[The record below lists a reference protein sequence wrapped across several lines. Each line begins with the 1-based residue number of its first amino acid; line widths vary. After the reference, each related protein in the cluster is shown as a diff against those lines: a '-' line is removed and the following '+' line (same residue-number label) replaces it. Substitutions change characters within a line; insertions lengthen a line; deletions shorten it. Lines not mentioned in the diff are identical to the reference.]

1 MTEAHDAM
9 PASSTPRSP
18 AFHALLAGGGTGGHV
33 FPALAVAE
41 ELGRRGWR
49 VSFTGLA
56 GGLEE
61 RLTGER
67 GVPFYPLPA
76 RPFLGKGL
84 GARARSLTT
93 LSGSGVAAARLIR
106 RLGADVILGTGGY
119 VSAPAVLG
127 ARLARRPILL
137 LEPNARAGVANR
149 WLSGFASGA
158 AVAFRETI
166 RDLKCP
172 CQVTGVPVRAAF
184 FAVPTALPP
193 LAPLRLLVLG
203 GSQGARQV
211 NELVPA
217 AVARLLGILGSG
229 VALRVLHQ
237 AGAKNVEETRA
248 AYASAGVAATE
259 VEVVPFLDDVA
270 GAMASSHL
278 LVSRAGAITVAEIC
292 AASRAALFLPLT
304 IAQAHQVDNARLL
317 ADAGAAE
324 LLTGE
329 AATPD
334 ALAERLGALL
344 GDGPRLARM
353 GRAARG
359 LARPGAVAAIADR
372 LTELAE
378 RRVGR

>member
-1 MTEAHDAM
+1 M
-9 PASSTPRSP
+9 
-18 AFHALLAGGGTGGHV
+18 
-33 FPALAVAE
+33 
-41 ELGRRGWR
+41 
-49 VSFTGLA
+49 
-56 GGLEE
+56 
-61 RLTGER
+61 
-67 GVPFYPLPA
+67 
-76 RPFLGKGL
+76 
-84 GARARSLTT
+84 
-93 LSGSGVAAARLIR
+93 
-106 RLGADVILGTGGY
+106 
-119 VSAPAVLG
+119 
-127 ARLARRPILL
+127 
-137 LEPNARAGVANR
+137 
-149 WLSGFASGA
+149 
-158 AVAFRETI
+158 
-166 RDLKCP
+166 
-172 CQVTGVPVRAAF
+172 
-184 FAVPTALPP
+184 
-193 LAPLRLLVLG
+193 
-203 GSQGARQV
+203 
-211 NELVPA
+211 PA

-270 GAMASSHL
+270 GAMAASHL